1 MLLYWY
7 NNEEMNLKTLPM
19 LPQKNN
25 ATTKECNRRCMQWA
39 KMKKLVLLMF
49 HEKRPLLM
57 YHKERIVMMLQKC
70 CNNGLDE
77 SLYEKV
83 SAKDQWK
90 VTLWAWRNNEMLWS
104 WTLAQKE
111 NKMIIP

>member
-1 MLLYWY
+1 
-7 NNEEMNLKTLPM
+7 
-19 LPQKNN
+19 
-25 ATTKECNRRCMQWA
+25 
-39 KMKKLVLLMF
+39 
-49 HEKRPLLM
+49 
-57 YHKERIVMMLQKC
+57 VMMLQKC